1 MFSPE
6 EQIIYLN
13 NALETYKHAA
23 YQMKFVVPTV
33 CPPFYFLI
41 SVK

>member
-13 NALETYKHAA
+13 NALETYEHAA
-23 YQMKFVVPTV
+23 SQMKFVVSTV
-33 CPPFYFLI
+33 CPPFYSLI
-41 SVK
+41 YVK